1 MLVAGAGAGKTGV
14 LTERFVHLVSER
26 GVDPER
32 ILTITFTRT
41 ATAEMKARIIHKLE
55 ARGLTDARHRIESAY
70 IHTVHALCRRL
81 LQENPFEAG
90 VEPDLSILSP
100 PHSQQLRMEAFHRA
114 LEHLLSDSAGIS
126 SAERDALHA
135 LIAEYLMLGDSV
147 RSDPLQTLYRMV
159 RHLVDESRH
168 QGLDLPQLHEWLSAL
183 PHPLSADGGTGVS
196 PVHSTDCGTGV
207 SPVHST
213 DCGTGVSPVQS
224 GLGILPICSTGVSPT
239 HGEPATETPTPTD
252 DPEEQKA
259 CLLQYALLRLAYEYL
274 RQYQQMKEELGTL
287 DFDDLQLRAVQMLR
301 ESATVR
307 HRYQRLFQHVLV
319 DEAQDIDPLQAE
331 LIERLTGEMGN
342 LTIVGD
348 AQQSIYGFRFA
359 DLRVFREWQTRTAV
373 HPAGCALEMHD
384 NFRSRREILAFVRFV
399 FEHVWGAQFLSPVPA
414 RAHPPLDQSA
424 EPHVQVWRWQRRDP
438 PAEAELIAG
447 AIRQWVENRALLV
460 HDIETGA
467 LRPAR
472 YGDFALL
479 FHQYTA
485 VDRYEQ
491 QFQRLGVPC
500 YVVGGGR
507 GYWLRY
513 EVRDLANLLRALT
526 DLEDEVAL
534 LSLLRSPMVGLSLDA
549 LVLLVDEAQR
559 MQLPL
564 RLALNDPPSDLP
576 AEDSERLM
584 RFLGW
589 FSQLEQKVGR
599 CTVGWLLAR
608 ALEASAYEARLL
620 ALPDGAQ
627 QVANVRKLLALAI
640 SQPEVHPQAFAS
652 QLDAL
657 VRAEQ
662 REGNAPTFEESADV
676 VRFYTVHGAKGLEF
690 PVVVLAD
697 TGYRERARD
706 LPIYVEPQ
714 ERKIGLRLRSG
725 YESETYRELHE
736 RHRQEEIAESQR
748 KLYVALT
755 RARDYLIVNLTMA
768 GNPWARGL
776 AGALSRYLNQPRTLH
791 HLPDGTPFLLKEVP

>member
-1 MLVAGAGAGKTGV
+1 MRLTPVQQRAIEFGEGRLVLVAGAGAGKTGV

-32 ILTITFTRT
+32 ILTITFTRN
-41 ATAEMKARIIHKLE
+41 ATAEMKARIIRQLE
-55 ARGLTDARHRIESAY
+55 WRGLHDARHRIESAY

-90 VEPDLSILSP
+90 IEPDPTVLSAPAS
-100 PHSQQLRMEAFHRA
+100 HQLRTEAFHRA
-114 LEHLLSDSAGIS
+114 LDHLLSMQSQA
-126 SAERDALHA
+126 AEQEALHA
-135 LIAEYLMLGDSV
+135 LIAEYLMLGDTAV
-147 RSDPLQTLYRMV
+147 RGDPLQTLYRMV
-159 RHLVDESRH
+159 GYLVDESRH
-168 QGLDLPQLHEWLSAL
+168 QGLALPELLQWLSEETFR
-183 PHPLSADGGTGVS
+183 SAGAS
-196 PVHSTDCGTGV
+196 PASEDRQEAHA
-207 SPVHST
+207 
-213 DCGTGVSPVQS
+213 Q
-224 GLGILPICSTGVSPT
+224 
-239 HGEPATETPTPTD
+239 
-252 DPEEQKA
+252 Q
-259 CLLQYALLRLAYEYL
+259 LQHALLRLSCEYL
-274 RQYQQMKEELGTL
+274 AQYQQLKEEQGTL

-301 ESATVR
+301 SSATVR
-307 HRYQRLFQHVLV
+307 HRYQQRFQYLLV

-331 LIERLTGEMGN
+331 LIELLTGEQGN
-342 LTIVGD
+342 LMVVGD
-348 AQQSIYGFRFA
+348 GQQSIYGFRFA
-359 DLRVFREWQTRTAV
+359 DLRVFRNWQAKASCT
-373 HPAGCALEMHD
+373 LEMHD
-384 NFRSRREILAFVRFV
+384 NFRSRPEILAFVRFI
-399 FEHVWGAQFLSPVPA
+399 FAHLWGDAFLPPQHARPSLPA
-414 RAHPPLDQSA
+414 DEGHE
-424 EPHVQVWRWQRRDP
+424 EPHVQVWRWARREPD
-438 PAEAELIAG
+438 AEAALIAG
-447 AIRQWVENRALLV
+447 TIRQWVANSSLPV
-460 HDIETGA
+460 HDMETNA

-485 VDRYEQ
+485 VERYEQ
-491 QFQRLGVPC
+491 QFQQIGVPC

-507 GYWLRY
+507 GYYLRY

-549 LVLLVDEAQR
+549 LMLLVDEAQR
-559 MQLPL
+559 WQLPL

-576 AEDSERLM
+576 PEDTERLM

-589 FSQLEQKVGR
+589 FGSLEREVGR
-599 CTVGWLLAR
+599 RSVGWLLAR

-620 ALPDGAQ
+620 RLPDGKQ

-640 SQPEVHPQAFAS
+640 GQPAVHPQAFAA

-690 PVVVLAD
+690 PVVFLAD

-706 LPIYVEPQ
+706 LPIYVEPL
-714 ERKIGLRLRSG
+714 ERRMGLRLRNG
-725 YESETYRELHE
+725 YETTTYRELRD
-736 RHRQEEIAESQR
+736 RHRQEEIAEAQR

-776 AGALSRYLNQPRTLH
+776 MGALSRYLNQPRTRH
-791 HLPDGTPFLLKEVP
+791 HLPDGTPFLWKEVSSG

>member
-1 MLVAGAGAGKTGV
+1 LPSRRQGEWRIAWGDW
-14 LTERFVHLVSER
+14 SE
-26 GVDPER
+26 
-32 ILTITFTRT
+32 
-41 ATAEMKARIIHKLE
+41 
-55 ARGLTDARHRIESAY
+55 
-70 IHTVHALCRRL
+70 
-81 LQENPFEAG
+81 Q
-90 VEPDLSILSP
+90 
-100 PHSQQLRMEAFHRA
+100 
-114 LEHLLSDSAGIS
+114 
-126 SAERDALHA
+126 
-135 LIAEYLMLGDSV
+135 
-147 RSDPLQTLYRMV
+147 
-159 RHLVDESRH
+159 
-168 QGLDLPQLHEWLSAL
+168 
-183 PHPLSADGGTGVS
+183 
-196 PVHSTDCGTGV
+196 
-207 SPVHST
+207 
-213 DCGTGVSPVQS
+213 
-224 GLGILPICSTGVSPT
+224 
-239 HGEPATETPTPTD
+239 
-252 DPEEQKA
+252 EQKA
-259 CLLQYALLRLAYEYL
+259 LLLQRALLRLACEYL
-274 RQYQQMKEELGTL
+274 AQYQQLKEEHGAL

-301 ESATVR
+301 QSATVR
-307 HRYQRLFQHVLV
+307 RRYQRLFQHVLV

-331 LIERLTGEMGN
+331 LIELLVGEGGN
-342 LTIVGD
+342 LTVVGD

-359 DLRVFREWQTRTAV
+359 DLRVFRQWQS
-373 HPAGCALEMHD
+373 CASCIVEMHE
-384 NFRSRREILAFVRFV
+384 NFRSRQEILAFVRFV
-399 FEHVWGAQFLSPVPA
+399 FGHLWGEAFLPPQQA
-414 RAHPPLDQSA
+414 RVHPPSDALST
-424 EPHVQVWRWQRRDP
+424 EPHVQVWRWQWRDP
-438 PAEAELIAG
+438 TAEAALIAG
-447 AIRQWVENRALLV
+447 TIRQWVENRALPV
-460 HDIETGA
+460 HDMETDT

-485 VDRYEQ
+485 VERYEQ
-491 QFQRLGVPC
+491 QFQRVGVPC

-549 LVLLVDEAQR
+549 LVLLIDEAQR
-559 MQLPL
+559 LQLPL
-564 RLALNDPPSDLP
+564 RLALNNPPPDLP
-576 AEDSERLM
+576 SEDAERLM

-589 FSQLEQKVGR
+589 FGELEREAGR
-599 CTVGWLLAR
+599 RTVGWLLAR

-620 ALPDGAQ
+620 SLPDGKQ

-640 SQPEVHPQAFAS
+640 GQPEVHPQAFAA

-690 PVVVLAD
+690 PVVFLAD

-706 LPIYVEPQ
+706 LPLYVEPL
-714 ERKIGLRLRSG
+714 ERRMGLRLRNG
-725 YESETYRELHE
+725 YESEAYRALRE

-791 HLPDGTPFLLKEVP
+791 RLPDGTPFLLKEVGTNSVN